1 MGTVSKPAD
10 PKMTHAKGNSSYT
23 PDGGDL
29 KAQLAWRKTCL
40 QALTKEEYAFVSTKN
55 AFMHYY
61 LGLRTTVLYA
71 MTAYMI
77 YKCQHNFLLWLPLT
91 CLQGAWL
98 MNFVFLMHET
108 VHQLI
113 WNKRDS
119 DLKIWLEDITGRFYG
134 AFCGTS
140 SRFFREYH
148 GQHHH
153 RFFRGTD
160 DPKATYFVP
169 HDGKWSTKMKY
180 FGPGL
185 IGIFK
190 KLNQSVHS
198 ISEKT
203 LGLRD
208 VDRKVNGR
216 AHLAFALACTYF
228 GGPFLAFQLYFLPHM
243 VFFPIWFMAN
253 RCGQHYCCDP
263 NHAPLQ
269 STPHAGGLWA
279 ELPNLYSNFH
289 VEHHTFAEVPAY
301 NLKYLNSLLTPRVYR
316 KMDLPMFKLRHLVYG
331 WLVKDYPHYRIW
343 WDLAHDILYKV
354 CKFSKS

>member
-1 MGTVSKPAD
+1 MGVLKLVD
-10 PKMTHAKGNSSYT
+10 LKMANAKGNSSYT

-153 RFFRGTD
+153 RFFRGND
-160 DPKATYFVP
+160 DPK
-169 HDGKWSTKMKY
+169 
-180 FGPGL
+180 
-185 IGIFK
+185 
-190 KLNQSVHS
+190 
-198 ISEKT
+198 
-203 LGLRD
+203 
-208 VDRKVNGR
+208 
-216 AHLAFALACTYF
+216 CTYF

-316 KMDLPMFKLRHLVYG
+316 KMDLPMFKLRHLAYG

-343 WDLAHDILYKV
+343 WDLAHDY
-354 CKFSKS
+354 